1 MNPRDRLANLG
12 VFGLAAGAW
21 SVVALLL
28 TTRSPRG
35 DVGVQLVG
43 AGLLGLAVGL
53 TTVPLFWLAAFARHR
68 RIAYRG
74 DWVRAVRRGTWV
86 GVLVALFVV
95 LRAQEAFS
103 LPVALFAIVMV
114 AFVEATLSVQR

>member
-28 TTRSPRG
+28 TTRSPRE

-114 AFVEATLSVQR
+114 AFVEVTLSVQR